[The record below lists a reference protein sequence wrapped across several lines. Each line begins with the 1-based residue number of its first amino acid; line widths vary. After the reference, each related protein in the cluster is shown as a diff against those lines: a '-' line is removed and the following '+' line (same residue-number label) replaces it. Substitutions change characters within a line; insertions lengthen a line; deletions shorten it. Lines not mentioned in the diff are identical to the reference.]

1 VTDHP
6 LVPAD
11 IDGTVYL
18 VMNDFRPFGYAYVE
32 TGELESDRE
41 TIITKLI
48 KGEYDRPIRVT
59 AFNLAEG
66 WARDVSAEIA
76 REIVARAGHDLP
88 PGIRRFVGSHV
99 QPILGISIED

>member
-1 VTDHP
+1 MTDHP

-11 IDGTVYL
+11 TDTTFYL
-18 VMNDFRPFGYAYVE
+18 VMNDFGPMGYAYVE

-41 TIITKLI
+41 TIVTNLM